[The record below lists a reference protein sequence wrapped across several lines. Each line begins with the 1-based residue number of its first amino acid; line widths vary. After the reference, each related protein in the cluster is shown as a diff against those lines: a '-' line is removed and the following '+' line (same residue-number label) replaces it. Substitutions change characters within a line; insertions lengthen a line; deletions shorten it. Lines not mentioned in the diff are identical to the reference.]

1 MVETAASAKV
11 RRGGAGRPVWLEHWD
26 GGGQVAEK
34 VREVRETRRSNVT
47 LPLPNLT
54 LLVRTCGV

>member
-1 MVETAASAKV
+1 MA
-11 RRGGAGRPVWLEHWD
+11 GALGW
-26 GGGQVAEK
+26 GGQVAEK